1 MVSGLACVTC
11 SYLLLLYST
20 VAFVPMFSDTL
31 AWLGRLQGWWG
42 RHESSQLVKGLVAAA
57 SVTARRQH
65 CHRQGT
71 VFVSGEWGPCL
82 YAVGKHQL
90 NQQR

>member
-1 MVSGLACVTC
+1 MRDHG
-11 SYLLLLYST
+11 
-20 VAFVPMFSDTL
+20 SDTV

-42 RHESSQLVKGLVAAA
+42 WHESGKLVKGPVAAA
-57 SVTARRQH
+57 RVTARRQH